1 MDETQYMVD
10 NILSYLMDTF
20 QEHSNLNFQESNIDE
35 YSPFSDMEIDSIDL
49 IKIILK
55 IEEKF
60 GFEFTNEELTLNDV
74 NCIREM
80 ASFVMSHK

>member
-1 MDETQYMVD
+1 MTTKKLGSQTAVLANPPSLAGHANVVGKKE
-10 NILSYLMDTF
+10 
-20 QEHSNLNFQESNIDE
+20 
-35 YSPFSDMEIDSIDL
+35 
-49 IKIILK
+49 KIILK